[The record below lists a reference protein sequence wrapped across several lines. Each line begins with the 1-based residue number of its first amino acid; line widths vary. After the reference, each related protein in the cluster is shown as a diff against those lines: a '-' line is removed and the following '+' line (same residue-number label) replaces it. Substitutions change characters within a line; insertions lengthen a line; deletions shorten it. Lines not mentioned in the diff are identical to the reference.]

1 MGAAMTIAWRDAMS
15 VGDET
20 IDADHRHLV
29 DMINA
34 FEAAVAGD
42 IDHKKVGRVLL
53 GLVDYTGE
61 HFKREEEIQLLIRY
75 PYHESHRH
83 GHRDVL
89 KQLTAIAQDY
99 IRATG
104 SARDEMIRGLGK
116 FLREWLVDHI
126 IQSDLRMKP
135 YVLKH
140 QAALKDAKAR
150 RSAAI
155 ALSEQI
161 AGVNH

>member
-1 MGAAMTIAWRDAMS
+1 MTIAWREAMS

-29 DMINA
+29 DMINV
-34 FEAAVAGD
+34 FEAAVVGK
-42 IDHKKVGRVLL
+42 IDHKRVARVLL
-53 GLVDYTGE
+53 GLVEYTGA
-61 HFKREEEIQLLIRY
+61 HFKREEEIQVLIRY
-75 PYHESHRH
+75 PYHDSHRH

-89 KQLTAIAQDY
+89 KQLTGIAQQY
-99 IRATG
+99 TQATG
-104 SARDEMIRGLGK
+104 TARDEMIRGLGG

-135 YVLKH
+135 YVLKY
-140 QAALKDAKAR
+140 QAETQDAKKR
-150 RSAAI
+150 QRAAV

-161 AGVNH
+161 AGVGH